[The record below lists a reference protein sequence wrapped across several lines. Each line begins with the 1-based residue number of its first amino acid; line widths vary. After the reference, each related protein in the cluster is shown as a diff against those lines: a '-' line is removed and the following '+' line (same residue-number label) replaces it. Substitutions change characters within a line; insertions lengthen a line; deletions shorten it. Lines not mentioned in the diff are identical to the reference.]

1 MTCRLLLFLL
11 LAPGA
16 VACGTS
22 LDLGSNDAGIPYDAD
37 CAPGV
42 YTGMLQ
48 CTVAPSS
55 PVAFSTSA
63 PMTLLLAP
71 AGARTLALP
80 PDASLVTDNSGTTSV
95 TALVGQLDCATRQF
109 VGHDGPVAFTST
121 TFRGTISGTGAF
133 TATYDPDASPPQ
145 LVNGVLDSSPTLGSN
160 CTWTATHQP

>member
-1 MTCRLLLFLL
+1 VTRFFLL
-11 LAPGA
+11 SLLVPGA

-37 CAPGV
+37 CVPGV
-42 YTGMLQ
+42 YTGMLS

-63 PMTLLLAP
+63 PLTLVLAP
-71 AGARTLALP
+71 AGGHILALP
-80 PDASLVTDNSGTTSV
+80 PDASLVSDNSGTTSV
-95 TALVGQLDCATRQF
+95 TTLVGRLDCPSRQF
-109 VGHDGPVAFTST
+109 VGQDGPVAFSSSA
-121 TFRGTISGTGAF
+121 FKGTVSGTGAF

-145 LVNGVLDSSPTLGSN
+145 LVNGVLDSAPTLGSN